1 MRNGV
6 EIAAAAPVSP
16 ATFIDTTALPGIH
29 TYELTFAMPGDPCDP
44 LTVTFNGSIRKLLA
58 FRSPGGVGLTWE
70 NPMTYAGIEIR
81 RDGDL
86 LEANLPGTTTS
97 FTDTAPPASG
107 IVTYTVSPTTG
118 TSTTASAEINLS
130 GLPSGS
136 ALIYEPFDY
145 VVGGLNAQSG
155 ISEVGLTNVW
165 QADSTTLVTAGT
177 LSYGSLPVGGGKLS
191 DFSGGQNRFIG
202 TRGINASALADKG
215 MLDDGATL
223 WFSVLLGYDAGGN
236 RTNTRLAFILGDE
249 SQNTGRNTYYMNS
262 PGATGLGV
270 HLGNSN
276 GHIRAFMMTDQN
288 TANAFGSSPGA
299 VLPTS
304 NTNVD
309 YAFVVGRITW
319 GATEDTI
326 DIFLPGTDLALPA
339 SVHSSLTVNV
349 DQSGYDTISFA
360 RGDKVVMDEI
370 RFGGSYESVIGEGT
384 PASGYATWSG
394 GAPAD
399 LDSNQDGV
407 ANGIAW
413 ALGASSPNENAIG
426 LLPTLDHSSDPDYLI
441 FAFDRADEANDDP
454 ATTIEVEYGND
465 LVGWNTATHDGD
477 NVIIDV
483 TEGSPTAAVEVKLK
497 RSTLGTD
504 GRIFARLK
512 VGVAP

>member
-399 LDSNQDGV
+399 LDSN
-407 ANGIAW
+407 
-413 ALGASSPNENAIG
+413 
-426 LLPTLDHSSDPDYLI
+426 
-441 FAFDRADEANDDP
+441 
-454 ATTIEVEYGND
+454 
-465 LVGWNTATHDGD
+465 
-477 NVIIDV
+477 
-483 TEGSPTAAVEVKLK
+483 
-497 RSTLGTD
+497 
-504 GRIFARLK
+504 
-512 VGVAP
+512 